1 MTVKYLSS
9 VVKEKHGIPALDFI
23 EQYVITECKALLS
36 STTMTI
42 QQIAEELSFADQSS
56 FGKFFKK
63 HAGLSPLKYR
73 QTLRKTLLTLRQ

>member
-1 MTVKYLSS
+1 MRA
-9 VVKEKHGIPALDFI
+9 EA
-23 EQYVITECKALLS
+23 AARLLRDPE
-36 STTMTI
+36 MTI

-63 HAGLSPLKYR
+63 QTGLSPLKYR